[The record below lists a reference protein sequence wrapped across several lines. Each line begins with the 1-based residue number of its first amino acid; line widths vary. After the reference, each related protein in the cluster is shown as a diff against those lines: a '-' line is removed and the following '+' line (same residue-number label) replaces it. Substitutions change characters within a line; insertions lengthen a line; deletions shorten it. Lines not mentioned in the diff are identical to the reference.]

1 MKTINYT
8 ITTITAT
15 NNIAVAMFADK
26 KYVYKTARNN
36 KVALLETLKAILNKA
51 LPSDQLMEKPVLII
65 TTQSILKGFTTG
77 GFLDYVRTGEDANGN
92 KFADDEFQL
101 ICECA
106 ELYASRALN
115 VRFIDEKMISFKD
128 KEAQTIKQN
137 AYNTVKQLSTK
148 QAVQQTKAKTQAQP
162 VSEVNETIKMINE
175 QIKKALADAHKNII
189 EVPVVGTTIPHE
201 ITGIH
206 DAGKVLLKPAPAGTG
221 IVAGGPVRNVVELAG
236 IQDIVSKSQGS
247 NTPINIVRAT
257 FKALQE
263 LRTVEEVAAI
273 RGKAKEE
280 IL

>member
-26 KYVYKTARNN
+26 KYIYKTARNN
-36 KVALLETLKAILNKA
+36 KIALLETLKAILNKA
-51 LPSDQLMEKPVLII
+51 LPSTQLMEKPVLII

-77 GFLDYVRTGEDANGN
+77 GFLDYVRTGEDASGN
-92 KFADDEFQL
+92 AFADDEFQL

-148 QAVQQTKAKTQAQP
+148 QAVQQTKAKTQTAP

-175 QIKKALADAHKNII
+175 QIKKALAEGNIETASKLTNMI
-189 EVPVVGTTIPHE
+189 TQLTNPQTAPAPQETNEEEVPEDV
-201 ITGIH
+201 
-206 DAGKVLLKPAPAGTG
+206 
-221 IVAGGPVRNVVELAG
+221 
-236 IQDIVSKSQGS
+236 Q
-247 NTPINIVRAT
+247 
-257 FKALQE
+257 
-263 LRTVEEVAAI
+263 EEVVDETI
-273 RGKAKEE
+273 DSDE
-280 IL
+280 IEL

>member
-26 KYVYKTARNN
+26 KYIYKTARNN
-36 KVALLETLKAILNKA
+36 KIALLETLKAILTKA

-77 GFLDYVRTGEDANGN
+77 GFLDYVRTGEDASGN
-92 KFADDEFQL
+92 AFAEDEFQL

-175 QIKKALADAHKNII
+175 QIKKALAEGNIETASKLTNMI
-189 EVPVVGTTIPHE
+189 TQLTNPQAKPVVEETNEEEVPEDV
-201 ITGIH
+201 
-206 DAGKVLLKPAPAGTG
+206 
-221 IVAGGPVRNVVELAG
+221 
-236 IQDIVSKSQGS
+236 Q
-247 NTPINIVRAT
+247 
-257 FKALQE
+257 
-263 LRTVEEVAAI
+263 EEVDETI
-273 RGKAKEE
+273 DSDE
-280 IL
+280 IEL

>member
-15 NNIAVAMFADK
+15 NNIAVAMFAGQ
-26 KYVYKTARNN
+26 KYIYKTARNN

-51 LPSDQLMEKPVLII
+51 LPSTQLMEKPVLII

-77 GFLDYVRTGEDANGN
+77 GFLDYVRTGEDSNGN

-115 VRFIDEKMISFKD
+115 VRFIDEKMISYKD

-148 QAVQQTKAKTQAQP
+148 QAVQQTKAEVKQQP

-175 QIKKALADAHKNII
+175 QIKKALAEGNIDTASKLTNMI
-189 EVPVVGTTIPHE
+189 TQLTNPQTAPVVEETNE
-201 ITGIH
+201 Y
-206 DAGKVLLKPAPAGTG
+206 KVP
-221 IVAGGPVRNVVELAG
+221 E
-236 IQDIVSKSQGS
+236 DI
-247 NTPINIVRAT
+247 
-257 FKALQE
+257 
-263 LRTVEEVAAI
+263 
-273 RGKAKEE
+273 KEE
-280 IL
+280 MDQALGLEDVTEGSDEVEI

>member
-26 KYVYKTARNN
+26 KYIYKTARNN
-36 KVALLETLKAILNKA
+36 KIALLETLKAILNKA

-115 VRFIDEKMISFKD
+115 IRFIDEKMISFKD

-148 QAVQQTKAKTQAQP
+148 QAVQQTKVKVQTQP
-162 VSEVNETIKMINE
+162 VSELNETIKMINE
-175 QIKKALADAHKNII
+175 QIKKALAEGNIETASKLTNMI
-189 EVPVVGTTIPHE
+189 TQLTNPQQQKPVVEETNEEEVPEDV
-201 ITGIH
+201 
-206 DAGKVLLKPAPAGTG
+206 
-221 IVAGGPVRNVVELAG
+221 
-236 IQDIVSKSQGS
+236 Q
-247 NTPINIVRAT
+247 
-257 FKALQE
+257 
-263 LRTVEEVAAI
+263 
-273 RGKAKEE
+273 EE
-280 IL
+280 IVDPTEGSDEIEL

>member
-26 KYVYKTARNN
+26 KYIYKTARNN
-36 KVALLETLKAILNKA
+36 KIALLETLKAILNKA
-51 LPSDQLMEKPVLII
+51 LPSTQQMEKPVLII

-148 QAVQQTKAKTQAQP
+148 QAVQQTKAKTQTQP

-175 QIKKALADAHKNII
+175 QIKKALAEGNIETASKLTNMI
-189 EVPVVGTTIPHE
+189 TQLTNPQAQQPVQETNEEEVPEDV
-201 ITGIH
+201 
-206 DAGKVLLKPAPAGTG
+206 
-221 IVAGGPVRNVVELAG
+221 
-236 IQDIVSKSQGS
+236 Q
-247 NTPINIVRAT
+247 
-257 FKALQE
+257 
-263 LRTVEEVAAI
+263 EEVVDETI
-273 RGKAKEE
+273 DSDE
-280 IL
+280 IEL

>member
-26 KYVYKTARNN
+26 KYIYKTARNN
-36 KVALLETLKAILNKA
+36 KIALLETLKAILTKA
-51 LPSDQLMEKPVLII
+51 LPSTELMEKPVLII

-106 ELYASRALN
+106 ELYASRTLN

-148 QAVQQTKAKTQAQP
+148 QAVQQTKAKAQAQP

-175 QIKKALADAHKNII
+175 QIKKALAEGNIDTASKLTNMI
-189 EVPVVGTTIPHE
+189 TQLTNPQQQPVVEETNEEEVPEDV
-201 ITGIH
+201 
-206 DAGKVLLKPAPAGTG
+206 
-221 IVAGGPVRNVVELAG
+221 
-236 IQDIVSKSQGS
+236 Q
-247 NTPINIVRAT
+247 
-257 FKALQE
+257 
-263 LRTVEEVAAI
+263 EEVVDETI
-273 RGKAKEE
+273 DSDE
-280 IL
+280 IEL

>member
-26 KYVYKTARNN
+26 KYIYKTARNN
-36 KVALLETLKAILNKA
+36 KIALLETLKAILNKA
-51 LPSDQLMEKPVLII
+51 LPSTQLMEKPVLII

-128 KEAQTIKQN
+128 KEAQTIKNN

-148 QAVQQTKAKTQAQP
+148 QAVQQTKAKTQTQP

-175 QIKKALADAHKNII
+175 QIKKALAEGNIETASKLTNMI
-189 EVPVVGTTIPHE
+189 TQLTNPQQQKPVIEETNEEEVPEDV
-201 ITGIH
+201 
-206 DAGKVLLKPAPAGTG
+206 
-221 IVAGGPVRNVVELAG
+221 
-236 IQDIVSKSQGS
+236 Q
-247 NTPINIVRAT
+247 
-257 FKALQE
+257 
-263 LRTVEEVAAI
+263 EEVVDETI
-273 RGKAKEE
+273 DSDE
-280 IL
+280 IEL

>member
-26 KYVYKTARNN
+26 KYIYKTARNN
-36 KVALLETLKAILNKA
+36 KIALLETLKAILNKA
-51 LPSDQLMEKPVLII
+51 LPSTQLMEKPVLII

-128 KEAQTIKQN
+128 KDAQTIKQN

-148 QAVQQTKAKTQAQP
+148 QAVQQTKAKTQTQP

-175 QIKKALADAHKNII
+175 QIKKALAEGNIETASKLTNMI
-189 EVPVVGTTIPHE
+189 TQLTNPQAKPVVEETNEEEVPEDV
-201 ITGIH
+201 
-206 DAGKVLLKPAPAGTG
+206 
-221 IVAGGPVRNVVELAG
+221 
-236 IQDIVSKSQGS
+236 Q
-247 NTPINIVRAT
+247 
-257 FKALQE
+257 
-263 LRTVEEVAAI
+263 EEVDETI
-273 RGKAKEE
+273 DSDE
-280 IL
+280 IEL

>member
-26 KYVYKTARNN
+26 KYIYKTARNN
-36 KVALLETLKAILNKA
+36 KIALLETLKAILTKA
-51 LPSDQLMEKPVLII
+51 LPSTQLMEKPVLII

-77 GFLDYVRTGEDANGN
+77 GFLDYVRTGEDSNGN

-148 QAVQQTKAKTQAQP
+148 QAVQQTKAKTQTAP

-175 QIKKALADAHKNII
+175 QIKKALAEGNIETASKLTNMI
-189 EVPVVGTTIPHE
+189 TQLTNPQTAPVVEETNEEEVPEDV
-201 ITGIH
+201 
-206 DAGKVLLKPAPAGTG
+206 
-221 IVAGGPVRNVVELAG
+221 
-236 IQDIVSKSQGS
+236 Q
-247 NTPINIVRAT
+247 
-257 FKALQE
+257 
-263 LRTVEEVAAI
+263 EEVVDETI
-273 RGKAKEE
+273 DSDE
-280 IL
+280 IEL

>member
-26 KYVYKTARNN
+26 KYIYKTARNN

-115 VRFIDEKMISFKD
+115 VRFIDEKMISYKD
-128 KEAQTIKQN
+128 KDAQTIKQN
-137 AYNTVKQLSTK
+137 AYNTVKQLAK
-148 QAVQQTKAKTQAQP
+148 EVALKQTKAEVKTQPAQETNSTIALLN
-162 VSEVNETIKMINE
+162 SELQKAIREGNIQLASEYTKMIAQLTAPAPQETNEEEVPEDVQEEVVDETID
-175 QIKKALADAHKNII
+175 ADDI
-189 EVPVVGTTIPHE
+189 E
-201 ITGIH
+201 
-206 DAGKVLLKPAPAGTG
+206 L
-221 IVAGGPVRNVVELAG
+221 
-236 IQDIVSKSQGS
+236 
-247 NTPINIVRAT
+247 
-257 FKALQE
+257 
-263 LRTVEEVAAI
+263 
-273 RGKAKEE
+273 
-280 IL
+280 

>member
-26 KYVYKTARNN
+26 KYIYKTARNN
-36 KVALLETLKAILNKA
+36 KIALLETLKAILTKA

-106 ELYASRALN
+106 ELYASRTLN

-162 VSEVNETIKMINE
+162 VSELNETIKMINE
-175 QIKKALADAHKNII
+175 QIKKALAEGNIETASKLTNMI
-189 EVPVVGTTIPHE
+189 TQLTNPQAKPVVEETNEEEVPEDV
-201 ITGIH
+201 
-206 DAGKVLLKPAPAGTG
+206 
-221 IVAGGPVRNVVELAG
+221 
-236 IQDIVSKSQGS
+236 Q
-247 NTPINIVRAT
+247 
-257 FKALQE
+257 
-263 LRTVEEVAAI
+263 EEVDETI
-273 RGKAKEE
+273 DSDE
-280 IL
+280 IEL

>member
-26 KYVYKTARNN
+26 KYIYKTARNN
-36 KVALLETLKAILNKA
+36 KIALLETLKAILNKA
-51 LPSDQLMEKPVLII
+51 LPSTQLMEKPVLII
-65 TTQSILKGFTTG
+65 TTKSILKGFTTG

-128 KEAQTIKQN
+128 KDAQTIKQN

-148 QAVQQTKAKTQAQP
+148 QAVQQTKAKTQTQP

-175 QIKKALADAHKNII
+175 QIKKALAEGNIETASKLTNMI
-189 EVPVVGTTIPHE
+189 TQLTNPQTKPVVEETNEEEVPEDV
-201 ITGIH
+201 
-206 DAGKVLLKPAPAGTG
+206 
-221 IVAGGPVRNVVELAG
+221 
-236 IQDIVSKSQGS
+236 Q
-247 NTPINIVRAT
+247 
-257 FKALQE
+257 
-263 LRTVEEVAAI
+263 EEVDETI
-273 RGKAKEE
+273 DSDE
-280 IL
+280 IEL

>member
-15 NNIAVAMFADK
+15 NNIAVAMFANK
-26 KYVYKTARNN
+26 KYIYKTARNN

-51 LPSDQLMEKPVLII
+51 LPSTQLMEKPVLII

-77 GFLDYVRTGEDANGN
+77 GFIDYVRTGEDASGN

-148 QAVQQTKAKTQAQP
+148 QAVQQTKAEVKQQP
-162 VSEVNETIKMINE
+162 ASELNETIKMINE
-175 QIKKALADAHKNII
+175 QIKKALAEGNI
-189 EVPVVGTTIPHE
+189 ET
-201 ITGIH
+201 
-206 DAGKVLLKPAPAGTG
+206 A
-221 IVAGGPVRNVVELAG
+221 
-236 IQDIVSKSQGS
+236 SKLT
-247 NTPINIVRAT
+247 NMIAT
-257 FKALQE
+257 LTNPQPQQP
-263 LRTVEEVAAI
+263 VEETNE
-273 RGKAKEE
+273 EE
-280 IL
+280 IPEDVQEEVQDVTEGSDEIEI

>member
-15 NNIAVAMFADK
+15 NNIAVAMFAGQ
-26 KYVYKTARNN
+26 KYIYKTARNN

-51 LPSDQLMEKPVLII
+51 LPSDQLMGKPVLII

-77 GFLDYVRTGEDANGN
+77 GFIDYIRTGEDASGN
-92 KFADDEFQL
+92 KFADDELAL
-101 ICECA
+101 INECA

-148 QAVQQTKAKTQAQP
+148 QAVQQTKAEVKQQP

-175 QIKKALADAHKNII
+175 QIKKALAEGNID
-189 EVPVVGTTIPHE
+189 TASKLTNM
-201 ITGIH
+201 ITQLTNPQT
-206 DAGKVLLKPAPAGTG
+206 APAP
-221 IVAGGPVRNVVELAG
+221 
-236 IQDIVSKSQGS
+236 
-247 NTPINIVRAT
+247 
-257 FKALQE
+257 QE
-263 LRTVEEVAAI
+263 TNE
-273 RGKAKEE
+273 EE
-280 IL
+280 IPEDVQEVEDVTEGSDEIEI

>member
-26 KYVYKTARNN
+26 KYIYKTARNN

-115 VRFIDEKMISFKD
+115 VRFIDEKMISYKD

-148 QAVQQTKAKTQAQP
+148 QAVQQTKAEVKQQP
-162 VSEVNETIKMINE
+162 TSEVQETIKMINA
-175 QIKKALADAHKNII
+175 QIQQALKEGNIETASQLTNMI
-189 EVPVVGTTIPHE
+189 AQLTNPQPAPQQTNEVEVPEPQEEVDQTIGSDE
-201 ITGIH
+201 
-206 DAGKVLLKPAPAGTG
+206 
-221 IVAGGPVRNVVELAG
+221 VEL
-236 IQDIVSKSQGS
+236 
-247 NTPINIVRAT
+247 
-257 FKALQE
+257 
-263 LRTVEEVAAI
+263 
-273 RGKAKEE
+273 
-280 IL
+280 

>member
-26 KYVYKTARNN
+26 KYIYKTARNN
-36 KVALLETLKAILNKA
+36 KIALLETLKAILTKA

-77 GFLDYVRTGEDANGN
+77 GFLDYVRTGEDASGN
-92 KFADDEFQL
+92 AFAEDEFQL

-148 QAVQQTKAKTQAQP
+148 QAVQQTKAKTQTQP

-175 QIKKALADAHKNII
+175 QIKKALAEGNIETASKLTNMI
-189 EVPVVGTTIPHE
+189 TQLTNPQAKPVV
-201 ITGIH
+201 
-206 DAGKVLLKPAPAGTG
+206 
-221 IVAGGPVRNVVELAG
+221 
-236 IQDIVSKSQGS
+236 
-247 NTPINIVRAT
+247 
-257 FKALQE
+257 
-263 LRTVEEVAAI
+263 EETNE
-273 RGKAKEE
+273 EE
-280 IL
+280 IPEDVVDETIDSDEIEL